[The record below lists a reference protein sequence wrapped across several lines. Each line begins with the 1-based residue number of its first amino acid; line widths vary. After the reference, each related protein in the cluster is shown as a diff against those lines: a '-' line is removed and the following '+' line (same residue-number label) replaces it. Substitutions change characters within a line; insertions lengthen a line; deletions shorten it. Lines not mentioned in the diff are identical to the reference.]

1 MKNQKGSLSTA
12 VNFGRWGWFLIILC
26 MVYQMLYSAFAV
38 DGINGYG
45 TSLAG
50 YLSQTSGQSIIADM
64 LTVVLTPIGIICCLA
79 GFIFTSLVMRFGT
92 KIVAVIA
99 CYGMGRILRDL
110 GFAIVNAFNFFA
122 KKKNRETQAFRL
134 AEQKCRTMSQ
144 EQ

>member
-1 MKNQKGSLSTA
+1 MEDIAG
-12 VNFGRWGWFLIILC
+12 
-26 MVYQMLYSAFAV
+26 

-50 YLSQTSGQSIIADM
+50 CLSQTSGQSITADM

-99 CYGMGRILRDL
+99 CYGMGRLLHNL
-110 GFAIVNAFNFFA
+110 GFAGFPGCYLDLIVYDQSAGA
-122 KKKNRETQAFRL
+122 KGRDAG
-134 AEQKCRTMSQ
+134 
-144 EQ
+144 